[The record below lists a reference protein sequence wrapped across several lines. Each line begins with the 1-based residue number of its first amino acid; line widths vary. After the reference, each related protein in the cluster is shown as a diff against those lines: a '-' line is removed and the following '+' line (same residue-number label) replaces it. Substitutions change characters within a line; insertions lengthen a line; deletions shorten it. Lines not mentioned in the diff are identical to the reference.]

1 MDLSYKKEVAVGSL
15 VILAIVL
22 FIVGTAW
29 LSGRSVTANEDEF
42 WKIQFKT
49 AGNLKS
55 SSVVRISGVPVG
67 KVERVQLVDVGK
79 VLVSVTLP
87 ERIQPRVDATAQ
99 IVAVGFVGD
108 AAIEFNPGDAPRAL
122 TRDRIIIGSQAEG
135 LSDLAQTLGD
145 RADSV
150 LLGAQQIVNKRTAD
164 ELYAT
169 LTALQGTLQA
179 AERTMRV
186 YGDAEKGPT
195 AQLTRTLAT
204 LERLSGR
211 LDSTLANPA
220 LSRTLDR
227 ADTLTGNLATMTAQ
241 LTSTGAR
248 LDTLLLNLNQGRG
261 TLGKFTTDTGFYT
274 DLRSLSQSMKD
285 VLDELKKHPG
295 KIPVTVKLF

>member
-1 MDLSYKKEVAVGSL
+1 MDLSYKREVTVGSL
-15 VILAIVL
+15 VILAVVL
-22 FIVGTAW
+22 FIVGTSW
-29 LSGRSVTANEDEF
+29 LSGKSITADEDDF
-42 WKIQFKT
+42 WKIQFRT

-67 KVERVQLVDVGK
+67 TVERVRLIDVGK
-79 VLVSVTLP
+79 VLVMVTLP
-87 ERIQPRVDATAQ
+87 DNIVPRADAKAQ

-108 AAIEFNPGDAPRAL
+108 AAIEFNPGKAPQRL
-122 TRDRIIIGSQAEG
+122 TRNRVIIGTQAEG
-135 LSDLAQTLGD
+135 LTDVAQTLAD

-169 LTALQGTLQA
+169 LTALQGTLKA

-186 YGDAEKGPT
+186 YGNPNEGPT
-195 AQLTRTLAT
+195 AQLTKTLGT

-220 LSRTLDR
+220 LARTLNR
-227 ADTLTGNLATMTAQ
+227 ADTLTGNLAAMTAQ

-248 LDTLLLNLNQGRG
+248 LDTLLLNMNQGRG

-274 DLRSLSQSMKD
+274 DIRQLSQSMKEL
-285 VLDELKKHPG
+285 LDELKKHPG
-295 KIPVTVKLF
+295 KVPVTVKLF

>member
-1 MDLSYKKEVAVGSL
+1 MDLSYKREVTVGSL

-22 FIVGTAW
+22 FIVGTSW
-29 LSGRSVTANEDEF
+29 LSGRSVTADEDEF
-42 WKIQFKT
+42 WKIQFET
-49 AGNLKS
+49 AGNLKA

-79 VLVSVTLP
+79 VLVMITLP
-87 ERIQPRVDATAQ
+87 ERIVPRVDATAE

-108 AAIEFNPGDAPRAL
+108 AAIEFNPGDAPQQL
-122 TRDRIIIGSQAEG
+122 TRDRIIIGSQAAG
-135 LSDLAQTLGD
+135 LTDLAQGLGD

-169 LTALQGTLQA
+169 LTALQGTLKA

-186 YGDAEKGPT
+186 YGDAENGPT
-195 AQLTRTLAT
+195 GQLTRTLAT
-204 LERLSGR
+204 LERLTSR

-220 LSRTLDR
+220 LSRTLNR
-227 ADTLTGNLATMTAQ
+227 ADTLTGNLASMTAQ

-248 LDTLLLNLNQGRG
+248 LDTLLLNMNQGRG

-274 DLRSLSQSMKD
+274 DLRALSQSMKE

-295 KIPVTVKLF
+295 KIPVTVEIF